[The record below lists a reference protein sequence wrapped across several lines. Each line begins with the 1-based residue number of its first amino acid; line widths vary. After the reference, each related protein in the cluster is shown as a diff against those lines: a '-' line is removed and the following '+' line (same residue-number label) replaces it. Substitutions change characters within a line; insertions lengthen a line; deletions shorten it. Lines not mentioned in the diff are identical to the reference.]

1 MKQKKQRYR
10 RVYTRLRDFERF
22 LSERGVDT
30 SLQSRNAAPEGKAGG
45 TDDGRGGLTCCAW
58 YAWEH
63 NIRLMD
69 RLTGLRSFAQLLEQA
84 RGETDWRR
92 LRAYLGVIE
101 SYSLYLRLPQKMETL
116 AFLYELLMHRE
127 GDIRRQ
133 AAALKWAPSLPISTR
148 LCEGTPPGQQAP
160 GQYHRPGS
168 VEAVFGKIIF
178 RIIS

>member
-1 MKQKKQRYR
+1 MGSPWEEITCISTLSEAFDVILSKLDGVDEQKKQRYR

-30 SLQSRNAAPEGKAGG
+30 SLQSRNVPPRREKPAALM
-45 TDDGRGGLTCCAW
+45 TDEEALDVLRLVCV
-58 YAWEH
+58 EH

-116 AFLYELLMHRE
+116 GVPL
-127 GDIRRQ
+127 
-133 AAALKWAPSLPISTR
+133 
-148 LCEGTPPGQQAP
+148 
-160 GQYHRPGS
+160 
-168 VEAVFGKIIF
+168 
-178 RIIS
+178 